1 MPNKY
6 SNQIDKQFP
15 EANLNDISQEK
26 LTKMNDRIRAM
37 IKRFNEELNDLINKN
52 LLLLKNKKNQK
63 SVSLD
68 ERARILEEQIK
79 NNETMIDYMDREY
92 DKLTGR
98 EGELRE
104 EEYQLMTEKKIQEAK
119 EKIKETQKLIT
130 KLKFNVKNE
139 GNKLSKNSQDKKIA
153 QELHHLKSDL
163 IQSKKDEEKQIEKIE
178 KLDQQHSSLN

>member
-1 MPNKY
+1 
-6 SNQIDKQFP
+6 
-15 EANLNDISQEK
+15 
-26 LTKMNDRIRAM
+26 
-37 IKRFNEELNDLINKN
+37 
-52 LLLLKNKKNQK
+52 
-63 SVSLD
+63 
-68 ERARILEEQIK
+68 
-79 NNETMIDYMDREY
+79 MIDYMDREY

-163 IQSKKDEEKQIEKIE
+163 IQSKKDQEKQIEKIE
-178 KLDQQHSSLN
+178 KLD